1 MITRTNTA
9 VGRRLDKGDRGAATL
24 ETIGMYVVAAVLAV
38 AVMLVLASATPV
50 VGDRLRQA
58 LCMVTTLGQG
68 SCESSV
74 SSASDHIPTEP
85 CVVSADG
92 HTGAVEG
99 GAIVMLGGS
108 ERFLVEKLNN
118 GKYRVI
124 RGTGSQVGTGAAV
137 GANLSVTWNDK
148 SIGAAA
154 VAEANIA
161 AAFSG
166 GEVYYADN
174 EEEVNNLRWAHSEAV
189 AKDIALGGQ
198 LTPLRPLL
206 DRAEQWLG
214 VGNVLP
220 PSAEVYLEGNVIADA
235 SAQATAATANA
246 QAGVGAQ
253 MLLGMRVGADGTTT
267 TSYQTSLEGKI
278 SAGTWSGD
286 EQTNQTVYAKAG
298 LEGKAE
304 AIFEVERDNQGNIT
318 AVRVKSV
325 MSSTTGASEKG
336 GDVSDGPGE
345 KQTYTEKVTTL
356 PIRTAND
363 QAIAQRYLDAA
374 GLGPMGGFKDLTSGV
389 RNYLPIA
396 NPLDALDATKA
407 FAQAASLR
415 GFVTQQSFDNGGSGS
430 YGGTIAGDLVGK
442 FGGSIDVKTV
452 GRTSTGATY
461 WDGTIWAPWKG
472 CGPQ

>member
-1 MITRTNTA
+1 MTTRSNAA
-9 VGRRLDKGDRGAATL
+9 VRRRLDRCERGAATL
-24 ETIGMYVVAAVLAV
+24 ETVGMYAVAAVLAV
-38 AVMLVLASATPV
+38 AVMLVLVSATPV
-50 VGDRLRQA
+50 IGDRLRQA

-74 SSASDHIPTEP
+74 SSARDHIPTEP

-108 ERFLVEKLNN
+108 EQFLVEKLNN
-118 GKYRVI
+118 GKYRVT
-124 RGTGSQVGTGAAV
+124 RGTGALIGTGAAV
-137 GANLSVTWNDK
+137 GANMSVTWNDK
-148 SIGAAA
+148 AIGAAA

-166 GEVYYADN
+166 GEVYYANN
-174 EEEVNNLRWAHSEAV
+174 EEEVNSLSWAHTEAV
-189 AKDIALGGQ
+189 AKDISLGGS
-198 LTPLRPLL
+198 LAPLRPLL
-206 DRAEQWLG
+206 DRAEEWLG

-220 PSAEVYLEGNVIADA
+220 PSDEVYLEGNVIADA
-235 SAQATAATANA
+235 SAQATAVTANA
-246 QAGVGAQ
+246 QAGGAAQ
-253 MLLGMRVGADGTTT
+253 MLLGMRIGADGTTT
-267 TSYQTSLEGKI
+267 TAYRASLEGRI
-278 SAGTWSGD
+278 SAGTWAGD

-304 AIFEVERDNQGNIT
+304 AIFEVERDNKGNIT
-318 AVRVKSV
+318 TVRVKSV
-325 MSSTTGASEKG
+325 MSSTTGVSEKG

-345 KQTYTEKVTTL
+345 TQTYTEKVTTL
-356 PIRTAND
+356 PIETATD

-374 GLGPMGGFKDLTSGV
+374 GLGPMGGFKDLTSGAQS
-389 RNYLPIA
+389 YLPIA

-407 FAQAASLR
+407 FAEAASLR

-430 YGGTIAGDLVGK
+430 YGGTLAGDAVGK
-442 FGGSIDVKTV
+442 FGGSIEVETV
-452 GRTSTGATY
+452 GRTSTGAKY
-461 WDGTIWAPWKG
+461 WDGTVWAPWKG